1 MVVPMST
8 ISSLAPSST
17 VSQSLLD
24 SINGSRNTSTGSTY
38 GSRDTVGKEAF
49 LKLLIT
55 QLKNQDPT
63 STMQQH
69 EFAAQLAQFSSV
81 EQLTTLNT
89 GIQDIA
95 AQGQL
100 NTLMSQTAFSASL
113 VGKDVIAQGDQV
125 DVPTTGAGRVR
136 LDVGIG
142 GGNVEITLKDKNG
155 HIVAMRPLGRVEAGA
170 HNVDL
175 PGDLPAGS
183 YTYSVK
189 CTGANGS
196 DVPVRTFV
204 TGQVSG
210 VHFSSSG
217 ITLRIGNLEIP
228 LADLSELGQP

>member
-1 MVVPMST
+1 MVVPMSSV
-8 ISSLAPSST
+8 SSLAASST
-17 VSQSLLD
+17 VSQPLLD
-24 SINGSRNTSTGSTY
+24 SINGSRGTTTGGTAA
-38 GSRDTVGKEAF
+38 SRESIGKDAF
-49 LKLLIT
+49 LKLLVT

-63 STMQQH
+63 STLQPH

-81 EQLTTLNT
+81 EQLTTLNA
-89 GIQDIA
+89 GISDIA

-113 VGKDVIAQGDQV
+113 VGKDVVAQGDQV
-125 DVPTTGAGRVR
+125 DIPTTGAGKVR
-136 LDVGIG
+136 LDVGTG
-142 GGNVEITLKDKNG
+142 GGDVEITLKDKNG
-155 HIVAMRPLGRVEAGA
+155 HIVATRPLGRVEAGA
-170 HNVDL
+170 HNVEL

-210 VHFSSSG
+210 VHFSSNG
-217 ITLRIGNLEIP
+217 ITLRVGNLEIP
-228 LADLSELGQP
+228 LSDLSELGQP